1 MRVTN
6 YRGNFIVQIGIK
18 DHTHPLE
25 DGGVFIRFGF
35 PQSFDRSSKKKREG
49 EFSLFAWLMPVS
61 SSHKARLHHLEIAK

>member
-6 YRGNFIVQIGIK
+6 YRGNFIVQIGIE

-25 DGGVFIRFGF
+25 DGGVFVRFGF

-49 EFSLFAWLMPVS
+49 EFSLLA
-61 SSHKARLHHLEIAK
+61 